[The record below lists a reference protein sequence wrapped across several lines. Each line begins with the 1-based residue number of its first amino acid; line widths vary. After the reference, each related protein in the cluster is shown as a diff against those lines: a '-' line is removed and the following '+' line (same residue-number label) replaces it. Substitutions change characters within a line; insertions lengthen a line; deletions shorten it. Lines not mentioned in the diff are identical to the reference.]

1 MEGKTLKYLKALIQ
15 CASVPDPE
23 VSAQIIEVLLDR
35 KEISV
40 RDITKELNVS
50 YPLVLRVI
58 NDLTGLGIVTTSK
71 LKIEGRGRP
80 RKLVKLNVN
89 KLLAMLDE
97 CRKSLDEVEKL
108 IESKAKEVEGPQTVM
123 QQS

>member
-1 MEGKTLKYLKALIQ
+1 LKALIQ

-23 VSAQIIEVLLDR
+23 VSAQIIEALLER

-40 RDITKELNVS
+40 RDLTKELNVS

-58 NDLTGLGIVTTSK
+58 NDLTGLGIVSTSK

-80 RKLVKLNVN
+80 RKLVRLNTAKLMS
-89 KLLAMLDE
+89 MLDE
-97 CRKSLDEVEKL
+97 CRKYFDEVEKY
-108 IESKAKEVEGPQTVM
+108 IEPKIKELESPQPTA